1 MRLAASQAPSLPRQ
15 GPGPRLALCSGVIAV
30 GLGKS
35 WRPEYGVRLQKRCT
49 GVGQA
54 RPQGSHLMG
63 QVGVRTPSLRV
74 QLRHVRGARSRDQ
87 QPTVPPAGLR
97 LGRYGGHPV
106 GCYQSAQ
113 VSSGLSGSLSSAK
126 KSFQIPGPSRLR
138 AHRHSDFG
146 RLAADQR
153 AAYSVR
159 LSLPAHASRPSLN
172 TASPK
177 KPSSPNPGRKPPSC
191 LSCPFE
197 PRTPHRLPIP
207 AYRGEQLLVP
217 MLYFLFIHLCQPK
230 TW

>member
-1 MRLAASQAPSLPRQ
+1 
-15 GPGPRLALCSGVIAV
+15 
-30 GLGKS
+30 
-35 WRPEYGVRLQKRCT
+35 
-49 GVGQA
+49 
-54 RPQGSHLMG
+54 MG

-97 LGRYGGHPV
+97 LGRYSGHPV

-113 VSSGLSGSLSSAK
+113 VSSGLSGLLSSAT

-146 RLAADQR
+146 RLAADR
-153 AAYSVR
+153 R

-172 TASPK
+172 AASSK
-177 KPSSPNPGRKPPSC
+177 KPSSPTPGRKPPSC